1 MKQDKF
7 LEGFQDLGATIAKL
21 KQEEK
26 KSLFY
31 NAALASPWY
40 TPENIERALKGISL
54 FLKNDILS
62 SWLKKYPRP
71 EHPKK
76 VGLIMAGNIP
86 LVGFHDLLCTLGAG
100 HKAIIK
106 LSRQDEV
113 LPKYIINLLIEYDP
127 EFGDNIEIV
136 ERLSGI
142 DAVIATGSDNSS
154 RYFRKYFKDYPHI
167 IRKNRTSV
175 TVLTGNETKEELASL
190 ADDIFSYF
198 GMGCRNV
205 SKLYIPSD
213 FKMEKLIPH
222 FQPHEA
228 LQKHNKYFNNYEYNK
243 AIYLVNM
250 VDHLDNGFAH
260 FVESPELVS
269 PLSVIYFERYETL
282 DEVQIKLDEIG
293 NKLQCV
299 VGNIALNRTVIP
311 FGKAQSPEIDDYADD
326 VDTMEFLSSL

>member
-1 MKQDKF
+1 
-7 LEGFQDLGATIAKL
+7 
-21 KQEEK
+21 
-26 KSLFY
+26 
-31 NAALASPWY
+31 
-40 TPENIERALKGISL
+40 
-54 FLKNDILS
+54 
-62 SWLKKYPRP
+62 
-71 EHPKK
+71 
-76 VGLIMAGNIP
+76 MAGNIP

-136 ERLSGI
+136 DRLSGI

-250 VDHLDNGFAH
+250 VDHLDNGFAL